1 MCGESGDVQGST
13 IDSWKERLPEIVS
26 GYTKE
31 NIYNVDETRVFWRAL
46 PSKGFGEKGKGCKG
60 GKQSKHRITVAF
72 FVSAAGVKE
81 KPIFIWKPANPRC
94 LKRFDKSVLPV
105 TYFDQRK
112 AWMTGDIMEA
122 ILSKFN
128 HKLSSTNRS
137 ILLLMDNAGCH
148 PEYLEK
154 KFSNIK
160 ICFLPA
166 NTTSKLQPFDLGI
179 IKNFKVHYRRFL
191 LRYVLSKID
200 QCKTASEVTSSLNIL
215 MAIRWVA
222 HAWKDVKEETIRKC
236 FRSAGILDSSMDVV
250 SCDMGEDDPFADVDS
265 DTDLQGL
272 IADIIPETE
281 RCNAQE
287 YVNGVMICQH
297 VMTQK
302 MKNGM
307 KISFHNWDSRLKTVK
322 RCKRVKQRPM
332 FKLNPLKQ
340 RSLLSKM
347 P

>member
-1 MCGESGDVQGST
+1 
-13 IDSWKERLPEIVS
+13 
-26 GYTKE
+26 
-31 NIYNVDETRVFWRAL
+31 
-46 PSKGFGEKGKGCKG
+46 
-60 GKQSKHRITVAF
+60 
-72 FVSAAGVKE
+72 
-81 KPIFIWKPANPRC
+81 
-94 LKRFDKSVLPV
+94 
-105 TYFDQRK
+105 
-112 AWMTGDIMEA
+112 MTGNIMEA

-128 HKLSSTNRS
+128 RKLSSTNRS

-166 NTTSKLQPFDLGI
+166 NTTSKLQPLDLGI

-222 HAWKDVKEETIRKC
+222 QAWKDVKEETTRKC

-250 SCDMGEDDPFADVDS
+250 SCDMGEDDPFVDVDS

-287 YVNGVMICQH
+287 YVNGDDDLSTCND
-297 VMTQK
+297 TK

-347 P
+347 PQ